1 MGKLARNHSSNK
13 GEVIQS
19 TKNNSTRPPS
29 SFAPPNHSIDKYMVN
44 KEITRFFFFFFDNWK
59 VTMGHY

>member
-29 SFAPPNHSIDKYMVN
+29 SFSPPNHSIDKYMVN
-44 KEITRFFFFFFDNWK
+44 KEITRFFFFFDNWK